1 MHPENAGETQ
11 STGPTAESPDFDLE
25 NFGATGRGAAS
36 ASALSNDDV
45 MKRHD
50 VPEFQAPFSLLQT
63 RADQMHPCLT
73 ESEIERTKRFGMV
86 VSWKAGELIFE
97 AGRPAPGILVLLRG
111 DVRITKRDGLGH
123 SKVVVEQG
131 AGQFLGETAQMSGRP
146 SLVDGL
152 AITDVETIQISPEQ
166 LRRLLISEADLGE
179 RILRALILRRVGL
192 SAGGCGPV
200 LVGRPDDGRLVAL
213 EGFLRRNDHPHTVID
228 ARVDAEAIALLERLA
243 ASFADFPIVVCPDG
257 SVLRAPNEQ
266 QLAAKLGWLPH
277 FDTDQVYDVAI
288 IGAGPAGLA
297 TAVYAASEGL
307 SVAVFDSRAPG
318 GQAGASA
325 RIENFLGFPM
335 GISGQALAGRAF
347 MQAEKFGAHISIPTR
362 VKAIFCDKGPIE
374 LDIEA
379 RSHLRARTVVIATGA
394 SYRRPAIA
402 GLERFEGRGVYYWA
416 SPIEAKLCAG
426 REVILVGGGN
436 SAGQAA
442 VYLASH
448 AAHVRVLVRGE
459 GLAASM
465 SSYLI
470 ERISALPNVEILA
483 RTSIASLEED
493 ELGLATVSCNTP
505 QGREVFQ
512 ARHLFLFTGADAN
525 TGWLKACAV
534 DLDEKGFILTGPT
547 ACKRASTE
555 LSPLE
560 TCLPGVFAIGD
571 VRSGSIK
578 RVAAAVGEGAAV
590 VAQIHQT
597 LAGMAQSTHA
607 SC

>member
-1 MHPENAGETQ
+1 MVTKVHPENAEETPYPGAAAD
-11 STGPTAESPDFDLE
+11 TPDFELE
-25 NFGATGRGAAS
+25 NFGATGRSAAAS
-36 ASALSNDDV
+36 DSDALKQPNIAESD
-45 MKRHD
+45 
-50 VPEFQAPFSLLQT
+50 APFSLLQT
-63 RADQMHPCLT
+63 RADQMHPFLS
-73 ESEIERTKRFGMV
+73 ESQIERMKRFGTQV
-86 VSWKAGELIFE
+86 CWRAGELIFE
-97 AGRPAPGILVLLRG
+97 AGQPAPGLLVLLHG
-111 DVRITKRDGLGH
+111 TARITKRDGLGH

-131 AGQFLGETAQMSGRP
+131 AGQFLGESAQLSGRP

-152 AITDVETIQISPEQ
+152 AITDVEAVQISPEQ
-166 LRRLLISEADLGE
+166 LRKLLISEADLGE

-192 SAGGCGPV
+192 TAGGCGPV
-200 LVGRPDDGRLVAL
+200 LVGRPDDGHLVAL
-213 EGFLRRNDHPHTVID
+213 QGFLRRNDHPHTVID
-228 ARVDAEAIALLERLA
+228 ARVDADAIALLERVA

-257 SVLRAPNEQ
+257 SILRAPDEN
-266 QLAAKLGWLPH
+266 QLAAKLGWLPR
-277 FDTDQVYDVAI
+277 FDPEQIYDVAI

-362 VKAIFCDKGPIE
+362 VKSIFCDKGPIE
-374 LDIEA
+374 LELEGGA
-379 RSHLRARTVVIATGA
+379 RLGARTVVIATGA

-416 SPIEAKLCAG
+416 SPVEANLSAG
-426 REVILVGGGN
+426 QEVILVGGGN

-442 VYLASH
+442 VYLATH
-448 AAHVRVLVRGE
+448 AARVRVLVRGE
-459 GLAASM
+459 GLEASM
-465 SSYLI
+465 SRYLI
-470 ERISALPNVEILA
+470 DRIAALPNVEVLS

-493 ELGLATVSCNTP
+493 EVGLASVICNTAK
-505 QGREVFQ
+505 GNEVFQ

-525 TGWLKACAV
+525 TGWLKDCAV
-534 DLDEKGFILTGPT
+534 DLDEKGFILTGPA
-547 ACKRASTE
+547 ACKRSSDE

-560 TCLPGVFAIGD
+560 TCLPSVFAIGD
-571 VRSGSIK
+571 VRSGSTK

-597 LAGMAQSTHA
+597 LATMERNA
-607 SC
+607 SR